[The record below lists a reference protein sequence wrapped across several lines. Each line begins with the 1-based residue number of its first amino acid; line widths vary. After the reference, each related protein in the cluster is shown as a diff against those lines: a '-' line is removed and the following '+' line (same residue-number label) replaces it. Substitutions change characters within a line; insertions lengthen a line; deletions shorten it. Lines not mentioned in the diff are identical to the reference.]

1 MPLAI
6 NHLTTISDTTE
17 AFAVAILALVAA
29 SATCLIL
36 AHVVDR
42 GVDPIRDAVS
52 DFGAR
57 EHPWY
62 YRMNAIWLGLAGLL
76 TAVMLADAL
85 FPKPTLTI
93 LALLVYAAARWAI
106 TIYPTDLPGEDETSV
121 GHSHLVLA
129 VVAFAA
135 ISVAGLTFAFTVAV
149 DDHFWR
155 DYSALFAVLGWLLVG
170 LAIATGVARL
180 RVSAI
185 FGLVE
190 RLLYLAIYAW
200 QVAVALVILL
210 G

>member
-1 MPLAI
+1 
-6 NHLTTISDTTE
+6 
-17 AFAVAILALVAA
+17 
-29 SATCLIL
+29 
-36 AHVVDR
+36 
-42 GVDPIRDAVS
+42 
-52 DFGAR
+52 
-57 EHPWY
+57 
-62 YRMNAIWLGLAGLL
+62 MNAIWLGLAGLL

-121 GHSHLVLA
+121 GSSHTVLA
-129 VVAFAA
+129 AVAFAA
-135 ISVAGLTFAFTVAV
+135 ISVAGLAFSFTVAA
-149 DDHFWR
+149 DDPFWR
-155 DYSALFAVLGWLLVG
+155 DYSALFAGLGWLLVG